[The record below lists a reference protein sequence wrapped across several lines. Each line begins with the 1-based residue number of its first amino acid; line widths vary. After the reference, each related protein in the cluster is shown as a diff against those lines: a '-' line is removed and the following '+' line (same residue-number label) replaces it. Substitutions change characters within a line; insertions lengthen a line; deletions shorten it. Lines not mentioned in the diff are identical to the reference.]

1 MRIVI
6 TGRHVGVT
14 QAMQEYAR
22 EKVEKLEHIYG
33 RMTKVEVTLSVVHDA
48 QVAEIVADA
57 NRGHRLVGKAESPD
71 MYAAIDLAEA
81 KVAHQLHK
89 HKERLT
95 DHHRG
100 ERGADAFK
108 GEPPAAAAGGPEEKE
123 ETYGDVI
130 DKLGED

>member
-14 QAMQEYAR
+14 QAMKDYAR

-33 RMTKVEVTLSVVHDA
+33 RMTKVEATLEVVHDA
-48 QVAEIVADA
+48 HVVEIVADA

-81 KVAHQLHK
+81 KVSHQLHK
-89 HKERLT
+89 HKDRLT

-100 ERGADAFK
+100 EPTIDTALAVDI
-108 GEPPAAAAGGPEEKE
+108 PPPVPAEGRE

-130 DKLGED
+130 DRLGEE